1 MKNRCKSRAD
11 DERRD
16 ELADDEVEILD
27 EDRAKET
34 IDFQADNEM
43 NFQETVEANEVELN
57 HSDQTSFMIC

>member
-1 MKNRCKSRAD
+1 VKNRCKSRAD